1 MIGHIIPGSPT
12 VGCGSGKEAEMAVF
26 RRGQKW
32 YYDLSATISPTGR
45 RIKVVI
51 PTARTKAE
59 VLAAE
64 REALRKI
71 HEGVYGKPTQGAM
84 LLRDYVDRN
93 YLPWAKLNK
102 RSWKIDTSRLKP
114 VVDFFGHRKLRD
126 ISPFLIES
134 FKSTRLK
141 TAIRY
146 KTKTKPRSVASV
158 NREFFLLSKIFSRAV
173 IDKEV
178 AQNPCRDVKALSGE
192 ENRIRYLSL
201 EEEKRL
207 MSVLIGDREHL
218 RNMVILDINTG
229 LRQDELLSLK
239 LRDIDLQRSLLNVCK
254 SKNGDGRDVPLN
266 NTAHGLLS
274 CLVEQAR
281 RNDDEYIFTN
291 PQSQTR
297 FTTIKTAWGTAC
309 EKAGITNLRFHDL
322 RHTFG
327 TRAIDNGAPLSA
339 VQKIMG
345 HKTIQTT
352 MQYVHA
358 TDEGKRRAVQ
368 AVEAAGKLVPIWSQ
382 KSARKTG

>member
-1 MIGHIIPGSPT
+1 
-12 VGCGSGKEAEMAVF
+12 MAVF

-32 YYDLSATISPTGR
+32 YYDLSATISPTHK

-59 VLAAE
+59 ALAAE

-71 HEGVYGKPTQGAM
+71 HEGVYGKPTQGAT
-84 LLRDYVDRN
+84 LLRDFVNRN

-114 VVDFFGHRKLRD
+114 IVDFFGHKKLRD

-141 TAIRY
+141 APIRY

-158 NREFFLLSKIFSRAV
+158 NREFFLLSKIFTRAV
-173 IDKEV
+173 IEKEV
-178 AQNPCRDVKALSGE
+178 AENPCRDVRPLSGE

-201 EEEKRL
+201 EEEQRL
-207 MSVLIGDREHL
+207 MSVLIGDRKHL
-218 RNMVILDINTG
+218 RDMVILDINTG
-229 LRQDELLSLK
+229 LREDELLSRK

-266 NTAHGLLS
+266 KTAHRLLRG
-274 CLVEQAR
+274 LVEQAR
-281 RNDDEYIFTN
+281 RNDYEYVFTN
-291 PQSQTR
+291 PQTQTR
-297 FTTIKTAWGTAC
+297 LTTIKTAWGTAC
-309 EKAGITNLRFHDL
+309 VKAGIRNLRFHDL
-322 RHTFG
+322 RQTFG

-382 KSARKTG
+382 ESARKTG